1 MTTFARIAAA
11 EAFGTFFLVFA
22 GVGTATLAGAQV
34 GTLGVAIAFGL
45 GVLTMIYAIG
55 PISGA
60 HLNPAV
66 SVGLLAA
73 GRIGTFDWIVY
84 VVAQLVGAVLATAA
98 VVAIARGAPLFIQ
111 DMGGDWAANGYA
123 AHSPGG
129 YNLASCLLAES
140 LLTFFFVLVVL
151 GSTSRRAPAQLA
163 GVAIGLCLTAVHLV
177 GIPVTNTSVNPA
189 RSTGPALFT
198 GGWAVDQ
205 LWLFW
210 IAPLFGGTIAGLTAR
225 LLGID
230 RPAVSPSPQELEAMP
245 QRPVAAHR

>member
-1 MTTFARIAAA
+1 
-11 EAFGTFFLVFA
+11 
-22 GVGTATLAGAQV
+22 
-34 GTLGVAIAFGL
+34 
-45 GVLTMIYAIG
+45 MIYAIG